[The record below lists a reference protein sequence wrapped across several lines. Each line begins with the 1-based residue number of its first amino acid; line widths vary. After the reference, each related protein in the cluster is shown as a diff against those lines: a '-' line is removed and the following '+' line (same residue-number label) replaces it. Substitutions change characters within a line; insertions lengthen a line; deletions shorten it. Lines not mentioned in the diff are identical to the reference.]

1 MALRLLAL
9 AFLLLSAVYAQEEGG
24 EGEGGGEEENGRE
37 KIKIMK
43 IINTMLSTVVN
54 LSVQPLVKMN
64 DIVNLSRVEATRV
77 REVIDFQIDSVLQAP
92 LLIKSS

>member
-9 AFLLLSAVYAQEEGG
+9 ACLLLSAVYAQEEGG
-24 EGEGGGEEENGRE
+24 EGEGGEEEENGKK

-54 LSVQPLVKMN
+54 VSVQPLVKMN
-64 DIVNLSRVEATRV
+64 IVNLSRVGARRV
-77 REVIDFQIDSVLQAP
+77 REVID
-92 LLIKSS
+92 

>member
-9 AFLLLSAVYAQEEGG
+9 ACLLLSAVYAQEEGG

-37 KIKIMK
+37 KFKILK

-54 LSVQPLVKMN
+54 LSV
-64 DIVNLSRVEATRV
+64 
-77 REVIDFQIDSVLQAP
+77 
-92 LLIKSS
+92 